1 MSLLNSV
8 KSPSFVILG
17 SLVLIAFHMKDLFRD
32 KCDFVAMAGLTNL
45 PAELD
50 ERSLQKVSLGDT
62 KLN

>member
-1 MSLLNSV
+1 
-8 KSPSFVILG
+8 
-17 SLVLIAFHMKDLFRD
+17 MKGLFQD

-50 ERSLQKVSLGDT
+50 ERILQKVSLGDT